1 MKELQPFVSE
11 CSPAKAREV
20 TRSTTASCQGIGNIV
35 VMVCML
41 SGDRGDVKAV
51 QEKGIVA

>member
-20 TRSTTASCQGIGNIV
+20 TVTTASCQDIGDIV
-35 VMVCML
+35 VMVRIS